1 MSESS
6 KRIGRPPRLDER
18 RPVPTFF
25 PSQLRERAKEYAAAA
40 QSPMSDWIS
49 TQCDTWLTDTGHT
62 AMMIYRTHPRRKD
75 RSLWVPVQVILATDT
90 YDRLDH
96 FAQCRDVSVASL
108 VYTIVRW
115 ACQYSEQAVDTQPAE
130 QQSA

>member
-6 KRIGRPPRLDER
+6 KRIGRPPRLDDR

-49 TQCDTWLTDTGHT
+49 TQCDTWLTDTGQT

-75 RSLWVPVQVILATDT
+75 HSLWVPVQVILATDT
-90 YDRLDH
+90 YERLDR
-96 FAQCRDVSVASL
+96 FAQGRDVSVASL

-115 ACQYSEQAVDTQPAE
+115 ACQYSEHVSEALVLE
-130 QQSA
+130 QQTA